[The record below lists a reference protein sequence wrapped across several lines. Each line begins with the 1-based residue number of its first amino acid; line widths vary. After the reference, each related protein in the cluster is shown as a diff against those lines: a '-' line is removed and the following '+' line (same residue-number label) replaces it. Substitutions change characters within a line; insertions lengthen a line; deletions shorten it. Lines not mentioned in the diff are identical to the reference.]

1 MIDAE
6 LRAQVRAH
14 VVALIAGALALLVPL
29 AAAATW
35 GAHRAPGGDVTGMVL
50 LTPVAGLL
58 DSLVLAGGATLAV
71 AVLSLLGVLRTRAL
85 AHRPPLARGRAGI
98 TAAHL
103 LLPLNLIGPVAV
115 LAETGVR
122 TRPGAWAW
130 WAGCL
135 LAPVAAV
142 ARLTALTAGE
152 RIRADLLVGCAALAL
167 ALAAAAL
174 ERALTAV
181 PPRRL
186 PAGAPAPAGPR
197 PFWAR
202 GADPAARPRGRVVLE
217 PPLDDGVGD
226 LIIRGGEGR

>member
-1 MIDAE
+1 MTA
-6 LRAQVRAH
+6 AGVRARAH
-14 VVALIAGALALLVPL
+14 AVALIGGALALLAPL
-29 AAAATW
+29 SAAATW

-58 DSLVLAGGATLAV
+58 AALVPAAGAILAV
-71 AVLSLLGVLRTRAL
+71 AVLALLAALRTRAL

-103 LLPLNLIGPVAV
+103 LPPLNLIGPVAV

-152 RIRADLLVGCAALAL
+152 RIRADLLLGCAALAL
-167 ALAAAAL
+167 AAAGAAL
-174 ERALTAV
+174 ARALGAV

-186 PAGAPAPAGPR
+186 PAGPPPAGPR

-217 PPLDDGVGD
+217 PPLDDGAGD